1 MDSPSPL
8 CPQPALASSSTL
20 ATAGTVLPH
29 DDTQSTQLAHQAS
42 HLTLSTQ
49 MLRATT
55 PASAVSPVAP
65 PPAEPPCHAPKQ
77 RRRACSACCAASDDG
92 SPPPQRPRQA
102 SAPIEPFLF
111 LPATTPST
119 PCPAGDAQPAP
130 PTSSPPPPSCECS
143 RDKCGSSAWD
153 VGDVAYQHVMDW
165 RQPTLAADDTVGTS
179 NTPIPHPTIE
189 GLAMLPAGRDAEL
202 TLAVL
207 PNEVLLHVLG
217 FLDVSDLLATSRT
230 SHQFRSLALAPIL
243 HRLRLRHARNVL
255 PPLLTSPS
263 RPTLTDLI
271 HRSIFLT
278 NTTVVSR
285 RLARSLTAIR
295 LSRRL
300 AARPD
305 PEALVARSVLPPECV
320 PLGSVAP
327 ALVAKKR
334 AVEREQVRDG
344 MRRWVGGVWERRWRE
359 KAEDRRRWEER
370 SGVGRVWRLRRFW
383 ERVGKGEIQAG

>member
-1 MDSPSPL
+1 
-8 CPQPALASSSTL
+8 
-20 ATAGTVLPH
+20 
-29 DDTQSTQLAHQAS
+29 
-42 HLTLSTQ
+42 

-55 PASAVSPVAP
+55 PTVAVSPVAP
-65 PPAEPPCHAPKQ
+65 PPAEPQYPAPK
-77 RRRACSACCAASDDG
+77 RRRACSACCVASDDG

-102 SAPIEPFLF
+102 SAPIEPLLL
-111 LPATTPST
+111 LPATAPST
-119 PCPAGDAQPAP
+119 PGSAADAQPAP
-130 PTSSPPPPSCECS
+130 PTSPPSPHEHS
-143 RDKCGSSAWD
+143 RHNSRSSAWD
-153 VGDVAYQHVMDW
+153 VEEAECQHMMDW
-165 RQPTLAADDTVGTS
+165 RQPILAGENALGASSAPSPGRDYEDLV
-179 NTPIPHPTIE
+179 
-189 GLAMLPAGRDAEL
+189 MLSAGRDARL
-202 TLAVL
+202 TLPVL
-207 PNEVLLHVLG
+207 PTEVLLHVLG
-217 FLDVSDLLATSRT
+217 FLDVSDLLSTSRT

-278 NTTVVSR
+278 KTTVVSR

-300 AARPD
+300 AARPE

-327 ALVAKKR
+327 ALVAKRR

-359 KAEDRRRWEER
+359 RAEDRRRWEER

-383 ERVGKGEIQAG
+383 ERVGKGEIQAS

>member
-1 MDSPSPL
+1 M
-8 CPQPALASSSTL
+8 T
-20 ATAGTVLPH
+20 
-29 DDTQSTQLAHQAS
+29 
-42 HLTLSTQ
+42 
-49 MLRATT
+49 
-55 PASAVSPVAP
+55 SA
-65 PPAEPPCHAPKQ
+65 Q
-77 RRRACSACCAASDDG
+77 
-92 SPPPQRPRQA
+92 
-102 SAPIEPFLF
+102 
-111 LPATTPST
+111 
-119 PCPAGDAQPAP
+119 
-130 PTSSPPPPSCECS
+130 
-143 RDKCGSSAWD
+143 
-153 VGDVAYQHVMDW
+153 
-165 RQPTLAADDTVGTS
+165 
-179 NTPIPHPTIE
+179 
-189 GLAMLPAGRDAEL
+189 
-202 TLAVL
+202 
-207 PNEVLLHVLG
+207 
-217 FLDVSDLLATSRT
+217 T

-271 HRSIFLT
+271 QRSIFLT

-300 AARPD
+300 AARPE

-320 PLGSVAP
+320 PFGSVAP
-327 ALVAKKR
+327 GLVAKRR

-383 ERVGKGEIQAG
+383 ERVGKGEVQTG

>member
-1 MDSPSPL
+1 M
-8 CPQPALASSSTL
+8 
-20 ATAGTVLPH
+20 
-29 DDTQSTQLAHQAS
+29 
-42 HLTLSTQ
+42 
-49 MLRATT
+49 
-55 PASAVSPVAP
+55 
-65 PPAEPPCHAPKQ
+65 
-77 RRRACSACCAASDDG
+77 
-92 SPPPQRPRQA
+92 
-102 SAPIEPFLF
+102 
-111 LPATTPST
+111 
-119 PCPAGDAQPAP
+119 
-130 PTSSPPPPSCECS
+130 
-143 RDKCGSSAWD
+143 SSA
-153 VGDVAYQHVMDW
+153 Q
-165 RQPTLAADDTVGTS
+165 
-179 NTPIPHPTIE
+179 
-189 GLAMLPAGRDAEL
+189 
-202 TLAVL
+202 
-207 PNEVLLHVLG
+207 
-217 FLDVSDLLATSRT
+217 T

-300 AARPD
+300 AARPE

-320 PLGSVAP
+320 PFGSVAP
-327 ALVAKKR
+327 ALVAKRR

-383 ERVGKGEIQAG
+383 ERVGKGESVS